1 MDTATQENT
10 RTPVRAK
17 TYFEELTAAMT
28 LLAEH
33 PKTVF
38 VGQAVKYSGQ
48 AAFNTFSGVPIE
60 RRIEMPVCEDFQM
73 GFCIGLA
80 LEGYIPICFYP
91 RWDFLLMAAGQLVNH
106 LDKIPLMSGFRPKVI
121 IRTAVGRSKPL
132 NPGPQ
137 HTQNHT
143 HAFRQMLRTVD
154 VHELFNPAYVVETY
168 QKALKSERS
177 CIVAEH
183 MDKYK

>member
-1 MDTATQENT
+1 MREQAG
-10 RTPVRAK
+10 
-17 TYFEELTAAMT
+17 TYFEELTKAMG

-33 PKTVF
+33 QKTLF

-48 AAFNTFSGVPIE
+48 AAYGTFRDVPMD

-73 GFCIGLA
+73 GFCAGLA
-80 LEGYIPICFYP
+80 LEGFIPISFYP

-106 LDKIPLMSGFRPKVI
+106 LDKFPLMSKFRPKVI
-121 IRTAVGRSKPL
+121 IRTAVGRSAPL

-143 HAFRQMLRTVD
+143 HAFRQMLHTVD
-154 VHELFNPAYVVETY
+154 VHELFKAEYIVPTY
-168 QKALKSERS
+168 QKALESERS
-177 CIVAEH
+177 CIVVEH
-183 MDKYK
+183 MSKYK